1 MSPGGWGGGFLEQ
14 HMGRGGAEGGGISCH
29 QKSIKGDYRIL
40 TADGE
45 GGLIARILESLMG
58 ESGNFILT

>member
-1 MSPGGWGGGFLEQ
+1 MEGFWDNTWVE
-14 HMGRGGAEGGGISCH
+14 GERRGGESVVT
-29 QKSIKGDYRIL
+29 KRVKRVKGDYRIL

>member
-1 MSPGGWGGGFLEQ
+1 MSRGSGG
-14 HMGRGGAEGGGISCH
+14 GGGISCH